1 MSQYIHAFDSANKVV
16 KPVNVDS
23 NGNLQVD
30 IVSSAA
36 GGDATAAHQVTNHG
50 KLDTLEASLTSM
62 EGKQDTQ
69 VTHLSTL
76 AGTVGSAKV
85 NVNISSGGFDGV
97 VSGTVTANLSATDNA
112 VLDEIAT
119 DGDNIQTKLDTL
131 DGSVN
136 VIEACVTSNELA
148 VSHGAL
154 TELAAAIN
162 TNKVDVNLASFT
174 TGQATMASSL
184 PVTLASNQSAVGVTH
199 AAFTEIENAIN
210 SNKMDVNIA
219 SPLGQTTAAASIPV
233 TLASNQPSIAVTN
246 AAVEPTKSQSTLASG
261 ASITA
266 GSSTSEI
273 DMVGFKHLTI
283 YGTSSVNFGSFILC
297 RRATSGG
304 GNILDASAMMSAS
317 DPTGGSNYHFSA
329 TFKDIGNRYV
339 AFQNTSSGSQ
349 IVTLYAVKHR

>member
-16 KPVNVDS
+16 KPINVDS

-50 KLDTLEASLTSM
+50 KLDVLEASLTSI
-62 EGKQDTQ
+62 EG
-69 VTHLSTL
+69 
-76 AGTVGSAKV
+76 
-85 NVNISSGGFDGV
+85 
-97 VSGTVTANLSATDNA
+97 
-112 VLDEIAT
+112 
-119 DGDNIQTKLDTL
+119 KLDTL

-136 VIEACVTSNELA
+136 TVEGCVSSSELA

-184 PVTLASNQSAVGVTH
+184 PVVIASNQSAVGVTH
-199 AAFTEIENAIN
+199 GAFTEIENAIN

-246 AAVEPTKSQSTLASG
+246 SAVEPTQSQATLASG

-297 RRATSGG
+297 RRPTSGG

-329 TFKDIGNRYV
+329 TFKDVGNRYI

>member
-36 GGDATAAHQVTNHG
+36 GGDATAAHQLTNHG

-76 AGTVGSAKV
+76 AGAVGSAKV

-112 VLDEIAT
+112 VLDAIAT

-162 TNKVDVNLASFT
+162 
-174 TGQATMASSL
+174 SS
-184 PVTLASNQSAVGVTH
+184 
-199 AAFTEIENAIN
+199 
-210 SNKMDVNIA
+210 KMDVNIA

-246 AAVEPTKSQSTLASG
+246 AAVEPTQSQSTLATG

-283 YGTSSVNFGSFILC
+283 YGTSSVNFGSLILC